1 MKLGFTDDA
10 VLRSDLALLERWIE
24 EKVDEGV
31 FASRSHAVEYAVRQ
45 LMKQE
50 RKPTPE
56 SPRNIIS

>member
-1 MKLGFTDDA
+1 LKLGFTDDA

-56 SPRNIIS
+56 SPGNIIS

>member
-1 MKLGFTDDA
+1 MVKSVMCVTMDRS
-10 VLRSDLALLERWIE
+10 VLRWIE

>member
-1 MKLGFTDDA
+1 LDRK
-10 VLRSDLALLERWIE
+10 VLRWIE

-50 RKPTPE
+50 KR
-56 SPRNIIS
+56 IIS

>member
-56 SPRNIIS
+56 SPGNIIS